1 MDVTLDSV
9 ELEILKIRGAFL
21 LPNKELSLDLINA
34 YFEHVH
40 PLMPVI
46 NRSLFMKKFHDP
58 NDNPSLMV
66 LRGIIIRMSRFE
78 KSFVVRFS
86 WY

>member
-46 NRSLFMKKFHDP
+46 NRSLFMK
-58 NDNPSLMV
+58 NSM
-66 LRGIIIRMSRFE
+66 I
-78 KSFVVRFS
+78 
-86 WY
+86 

>member
-1 MDVTLDSV
+1 MLENHVELTTDIFDTMDVTLDSV

-46 NRSLFMKKFHDP
+46 NRSLFMK
-58 NDNPSLMV
+58 NSMILMIILV
-66 LRGIIIRMSRFE
+66 LWF
-78 KSFVVRFS
+78 
-86 WY
+86 YTQYYY